1 MASVTFCTPSSRP
14 ITRFVEF
21 FVQMKDLGPLAFGQF
36 GNGNAGPA
44 GDDTGNLILGDAFRV
59 PRRDLH
65 FLTFFFLD
73 GKLLLEFG
81 QFAVLELC
89 SLVQVVVLF
98 CLLDLFVHVFDLLTE
113 FGEIFDRMLFIVPL
127 GFLCIE
133 FIPELCQLFLKVSET
148 LAA

>member
-1 MASVTFCTPSSRP
+1 MYQGEIF
-14 ITRFVEF
+14 IF
-21 FVQMKDLGPLAFGQF
+21 
-36 GNGNAGPA
+36 
-44 GDDTGNLILGDAFRV
+44 NL
-59 PRRDLH
+59 
-65 FLTFFFLD
+65 FFLD

-113 FGEIFDRMLFIVPL
+113 FGKIFDRMFFIVPL

-133 FIPELCQLFLKVSET
+133 FIPELCQLFLKVGET

>member
-1 MASVTFCTPSSRP
+1 M
-14 ITRFVEF
+14 EF

-36 GNGNAGPA
+36 GNGNASPA
-44 GDDTGNLILGDAFRV
+44 GDDTGDLILGDAFV
-59 PRRDLH
+59 YQGEIFIFNL
-65 FLTFFFLD
+65 FFLD
-73 GKLLLEFG
+73 GKLLLKFG

-113 FGEIFDRMLFIVPL
+113 FGKIFDRMFFIVPL

-133 FIPELCQLFLKVSET
+133 FIPELCQLFLKVGET